1 MIDSIVWSNGSV
13 PSSREH
19 EVEMIRRKPL
29 HTQQIDSLLLNN
41 RGLVIWTYMNF
52 RYLII
57 QFDSDASL
65 SSWIS
70 CPAVCSAS
78 SLNLENSSFFSPFSA
93 YTFWLSFNG
102 LFFYFTNFSFL
113 RCEWVAKRGSSI
125 DITDVSLPLV
135 YPKVSQSS
143 QSFRH
148 YHHYYGCSVK
158 H

>member
-19 EVEMIRRKPL
+19 KAEMIRRKPL

-102 LFFYFTNFSFL
+102 YFSTLQILAFLDASGLQKGGVRSILLTCHCHLFTQ
-113 RCEWVAKRGSSI
+113 RWVKALSHFVI
-125 DITDVSLPLV
+125 VITIMAA
-135 YPKVSQSS
+135 Q
-143 QSFRH
+143 
-148 YHHYYGCSVK
+148 
-158 H
+158 